1 MLKLVI
7 PPQELFDEAKNE
19 FLPGFEGKT
28 ITMEHSLVSISKWEA
43 KWHKSF
49 FTTEEKTTEE
59 LLDYFYFMTITQN
72 VSRDIFNY
80 LSVENVKQL
89 TAYIND
95 PMTATTINEHGRQ
108 HNNQVITS
116 ELIYSWM
123 IELHIPVEFQKW
135 HINRLL
141 TLIRVRNIREAQASG
156 SGKKMSKG
164 EILRQNKALNDARRK
179 KYNTRG

>member
-7 PPQELFDEAKNE
+7 TPQELFDESKNE
-19 FLPGFEGKT
+19 FIVGFEGKT
-28 ITMEHSLVSISKWEA
+28 INMEHSLVSISKWES

-49 FTTEEKTTEE
+49 FTNDEKTSEE
-59 LLDYFYFMTITQN
+59 LLDYFYCMTITQN

-80 LSVENVKQL
+80 LSVDNVKQIME
-89 TAYIND
+89 YIND
-95 PMTATTINEHGRQ
+95 PMTATTITERNRQ
-108 HNNQVITS
+108 RSNQLVTS

-123 IELHIPVEFQKW
+123 IELNIPVEFQKW

-156 SGKKMSKG
+156 NGKKMSRG

>member
-1 MLKLVI
+1 MLRLVI
-7 PPQELFDEAKNE
+7 PPQELFDESKNE
-19 FLPGFEGKT
+19 FIVGFEGKT
-28 ITMEHSLVSISKWEA
+28 INMEHSLVSISKWES

-49 FTTEEKTTEE
+49 FTNDDKTSEE
-59 LLDYFYFMTITQN
+59 LLDYFYCMTITQN

-80 LSVENVKQL
+80 LSVDNVKQIME
-89 TAYIND
+89 YIND
-95 PMTATTINEHGRQ
+95 PMTATTITERNRQ
-108 HNNQVITS
+108 RSNQLVTS

-123 IELHIPVEFQKW
+123 IELNIPVEFQKW

-156 SGKKMSKG
+156 NGKKMSKG

>member
-1 MLKLVI
+1 
-7 PPQELFDEAKNE
+7 
-19 FLPGFEGKT
+19 
-28 ITMEHSLVSISKWEA
+28 
-43 KWHKSF
+43 
-49 FTTEEKTTEE
+49 
-59 LLDYFYFMTITQN
+59 MTITQN

-80 LSVENVKQL
+80 LSVNNVKQIME
-89 TAYIND
+89 YIND
-95 PMTATTINEHGRQ
+95 PMTATTINERGGRRNSQ
-108 HNNQVITS
+108 IVTT

-123 IELHIPVEFQKW
+123 IELNIPVEFQKW

-156 SGKKMSKG
+156 GKKMSKG